1 MTDVILRISGMDCG
15 ACAVRI
21 VCALR
26 GLPGVHAVF
35 VSDTAGCARL
45 TYDEAAVG
53 LGEIARC
60 VQRAGF
66 DVPVETAELRC
77 PGADDGAEA
86 RLRAVFGVRSAARA
100 GDTFMVTL
108 WPVGTDAA
116 ALPAVLG
123 PGAELTAQRGGE
135 EAQQGRTRQRLAR
148 RLGFGVL
155 LTALMLWRL
164 PELVKLALAAAVLF
178 GAGAALWRGTWRV
191 LRGGSLG
198 PDAPGL
204 LAALILFAYS
214 AYATFTGL
222 RPCFPAPCGI
232 VCALLAGKYAAQ
244 LVRGALHAPVRRLRH
259 LRPRTATVVRDGVGT
274 QVDADALTPRDV
286 VRVLP
291 GERVPVDGVVCS
303 GTCTVDASAL
313 TGAARPA
320 EKAVGDAV
328 LAGTLNRAGSAFI
341 TPTAIGDATAL
352 QRTIAALQRAQTV
365 RTPEQVRL
373 ERAASRLTALLVL
386 LAIGVGAVW
395 LFWRQPGDLAR
406 ALTCTCAVL
415 AATCPGAAGQA
426 AGVAAPAEIGR
437 AGRAA
442 HVRRGG
448 VGRADGAHRAP
459 VHLAA
464 AGVSCRVS
472 AAGCVRGDRP
482 GRGGGACVRCIR
494 RRAAVCAARERNEE
508 GAAMTTTVLELNVSG
523 MICRACEDAIA
534 DALLH
539 TRGVV
544 SAQAHYW
551 CGRVTI
557 TYDPNIVTEDTL
569 RQVLTNA
576 GYPPGTHG
584 MGGVVVDGICLALV
598 GVLYWGLPK
607 LLALVKVPALADNA
621 SLGLVFL
628 VGLLTST
635 HCIGM
640 CGGILLAQTTDA
652 RGVTGRSK
660 RGLIASAAYNGGRVV
675 SYTAVGALCG
685 ALGAVITYTPN
696 IKSMVFTVAGALV
709 LLIGL
714 RMAGILPGLRSTETE
729 LPGACSLN
737 ARTRRRFAG
746 RPLII
751 GLLTGVMPCGALSAM
766 WLCAMSSGSA
776 ARGALVM
783 LVFSLGTVPLL
794 FLFGALQSFLP
805 RGWMK
810 YIVKGSAVLVV
821 TLGLSMLVKGIRLFG
836 M

>member
-116 ALPAVLG
+116 VLPAVLG

-164 PELVKLALAAAVLF
+164 PELVQLALAAAVLF

-274 QVDADALTPRDV
+274 SVDADALTPRNV

-352 QRTIAALQRAQTV
+352 QRTIAALQRAQTM

-437 AGRAA
+437 AAE
-442 HVRRGG
+442 RGELLT
-448 VGRADGAHRAP
+448 R
-459 VHLAA
+459 
-464 AGVSCRVS
+464 
-472 AAGCVRGDRP
+472 
-482 GRGGGACVRCIR
+482 GACVRCIR
-494 RRAAVCAARERNEE
+494 RRAAVCAARERNEG

-534 DALLH
+534 DALLN

-551 CGRVTI
+551 RGRVTI

-584 MGGVVVDGICLALV
+584 MCGVVVDVICLALV

-652 RGVTGRSK
+652 RVVTGRSK

>member
-1 MTDVILRISGMDCG
+1 
-15 ACAVRI
+15 
-21 VCALR
+21 
-26 GLPGVHAVF
+26 
-35 VSDTAGCARL
+35 
-45 TYDEAAVG
+45 
-53 LGEIARC
+53 
-60 VQRAGF
+60 
-66 DVPVETAELRC
+66 
-77 PGADDGAEA
+77 
-86 RLRAVFGVRSAARA
+86 
-100 GDTFMVTL
+100 
-108 WPVGTDAA
+108 
-116 ALPAVLG
+116 
-123 PGAELTAQRGGE
+123 
-135 EAQQGRTRQRLAR
+135 
-148 RLGFGVL
+148 
-155 LTALMLWRL
+155 
-164 PELVKLALAAAVLF
+164 
-178 GAGAALWRGTWRV
+178 
-191 LRGGSLG
+191 
-198 PDAPGL
+198 
-204 LAALILFAYS
+204 
-214 AYATFTGL
+214 
-222 RPCFPAPCGI
+222 
-232 VCALLAGKYAAQ
+232 
-244 LVRGALHAPVRRLRH
+244 
-259 LRPRTATVVRDGVGT
+259 
-274 QVDADALTPRDV
+274 
-286 VRVLP
+286 
-291 GERVPVDGVVCS
+291 
-303 GTCTVDASAL
+303 
-313 TGAARPA
+313 
-320 EKAVGDAV
+320 
-328 LAGTLNRAGSAFI
+328 
-341 TPTAIGDATAL
+341 
-352 QRTIAALQRAQTV
+352 
-365 RTPEQVRL
+365 
-373 ERAASRLTALLVL
+373 
-386 LAIGVGAVW
+386 
-395 LFWRQPGDLAR
+395 
-406 ALTCTCAVL
+406 
-415 AATCPGAAGQA
+415 
-426 AGVAAPAEIGR
+426 
-437 AGRAA
+437 
-442 HVRRGG
+442 
-448 VGRADGAHRAP
+448 
-459 VHLAA
+459 
-464 AGVSCRVS
+464 
-472 AAGCVRGDRP
+472 
-482 GRGGGACVRCIR
+482 
-494 RRAAVCAARERNEE
+494 
-508 GAAMTTTVLELNVSG
+508 MTTTVLELNVSG

-551 CGRVTI
+551 RGRVTI

-675 SYTAVGALCG
+675 SYTAV
-685 ALGAVITYTPN
+685 
-696 IKSMVFTVAGALV
+696 GALV

>member
-1 MTDVILRISGMDCG
+1 
-15 ACAVRI
+15 
-21 VCALR
+21 
-26 GLPGVHAVF
+26 
-35 VSDTAGCARL
+35 
-45 TYDEAAVG
+45 
-53 LGEIARC
+53 
-60 VQRAGF
+60 
-66 DVPVETAELRC
+66 
-77 PGADDGAEA
+77 
-86 RLRAVFGVRSAARA
+86 
-100 GDTFMVTL
+100 
-108 WPVGTDAA
+108 
-116 ALPAVLG
+116 
-123 PGAELTAQRGGE
+123 
-135 EAQQGRTRQRLAR
+135 
-148 RLGFGVL
+148 
-155 LTALMLWRL
+155 
-164 PELVKLALAAAVLF
+164 
-178 GAGAALWRGTWRV
+178 
-191 LRGGSLG
+191 
-198 PDAPGL
+198 
-204 LAALILFAYS
+204 
-214 AYATFTGL
+214 
-222 RPCFPAPCGI
+222 
-232 VCALLAGKYAAQ
+232 
-244 LVRGALHAPVRRLRH
+244 
-259 LRPRTATVVRDGVGT
+259 
-274 QVDADALTPRDV
+274 
-286 VRVLP
+286 
-291 GERVPVDGVVCS
+291 
-303 GTCTVDASAL
+303 
-313 TGAARPA
+313 
-320 EKAVGDAV
+320 
-328 LAGTLNRAGSAFI
+328 
-341 TPTAIGDATAL
+341 
-352 QRTIAALQRAQTV
+352 
-365 RTPEQVRL
+365 
-373 ERAASRLTALLVL
+373 
-386 LAIGVGAVW
+386 
-395 LFWRQPGDLAR
+395 
-406 ALTCTCAVL
+406 
-415 AATCPGAAGQA
+415 
-426 AGVAAPAEIGR
+426 
-437 AGRAA
+437 
-442 HVRRGG
+442 
-448 VGRADGAHRAP
+448 
-459 VHLAA
+459 
-464 AGVSCRVS
+464 
-472 AAGCVRGDRP
+472 
-482 GRGGGACVRCIR
+482 
-494 RRAAVCAARERNEE
+494 
-508 GAAMTTTVLELNVSG
+508 MTTAVLELNVSG

-544 SAQAHYW
+544 SAQTHYW
-551 CGRVTI
+551 RGRVTI

-660 RGLIASAAYNGGRVV
+660 RGLIASTAYNGGRVV

-714 RMAGILPGLRSTETE
+714 RMAGILPGLRSAETE

>member
-1 MTDVILRISGMDCG
+1 MTDVILRISGLDCG

-21 VCALR
+21 VRALR
-26 GLPGVHAVF
+26 GLPGVHAVS

-66 DVPVETAELRC
+66 AVPVETAELRC

-123 PGAELTAQRGGE
+123 PGA
-135 EAQQGRTRQRLAR
+135 
-148 RLGFGVL
+148 
-155 LTALMLWRL
+155 
-164 PELVKLALAAAVLF
+164 
-178 GAGAALWRGTWRV
+178 
-191 LRGGSLG
+191 
-198 PDAPGL
+198 PGL

-214 AYATFTGL
+214 AYAAFTGL

-244 LVRGALHAPVRRLRH
+244 LVRGALHVPVRRLRH

-274 QVDADALTPRDV
+274 PVDADALTPRDV

-303 GTCTVDASAL
+303 GTCTVDAFAL

-320 EKAVGDAV
+320 EKVVGDAV

-386 LAIGVGAVW
+386 LAIGVGVVW

-415 AATCPGAAGQA
+415 AAACPGAAGQA
-426 AGVAAPAEIGR
+426 AGVAA
-437 AGRAA
+437 
-442 HVRRGG
+442 
-448 VGRADGAHRAP
+448 HRAP
-459 VHLAA
+459 GHLAA

-472 AAGCVRGDRP
+472 AADCVRGDRP

-494 RRAAVCAARERNEE
+494 RRAAVCAARERNEG

-551 CGRVTI
+551 RGRVTI

-652 RGVTGRSK
+652 RGVTARSK

-836 M
+836 I

>member
-1 MTDVILRISGMDCG
+1 MTDAILRISGMDCG

-21 VCALR
+21 VRALQ
-26 GLPGVHAVF
+26 GLPGLREVS
-35 VSDTAGCARL
+35 VSDTAGCACL
-45 TYDEAAVG
+45 TYDEMAVD
-53 LGEIARC
+53 LGEIARR

-66 DVPVETAELRC
+66 DVPVGMAELRC
-77 PGADDGAEA
+77 PGVDAGAEA
-86 RLRAVFGVRSAARA
+86 RLRAVFGVRSVARA
-100 GDTFMVTL
+100 GDTFTVTL
-108 WPVGTDAA
+108 WPVGADAA

-123 PGAELTAQRGGE
+123 PGTELTAQHGGE
-135 EAQQGRTRQRLAR
+135 ETLQGRARQRLAR
-148 RLGFGVL
+148 WLGLGVL
-155 LTALMLWRL
+155 LTALMLWR
-164 PELVKLALAAAVLF
+164 PPVFVQLVLAAAVLF
-178 GAGAALWRGTWRV
+178 GVGAALWRSTWRA

-214 AYATFTGL
+214 AYAAFAGL
-222 RPCFPAPCGI
+222 QPCFPALCGI
-232 VCALLAGKYAAQ
+232 ACAQLAGKCAAQ
-244 LVRGALHAPVRRLRH
+244 LVRGTLAAPVQRLRH
-259 LRPRTATVVRDGVGT
+259 LRPRTATVVRDGVQAQTDAGT
-274 QVDADALTPRDV
+274 LTPQDV
-286 VRVLP
+286 VHILP
-291 GERVPVDGVVCS
+291 GERIPVDGIVRS
-303 GTCTVDASAL
+303 GVCTVDESAL
-313 TGAARPA
+313 TGASRPV
-320 EKAVGDAV
+320 EKTVGDAV
-328 LAGTLNRAGSAFI
+328 LAGTLDRAGSASV
-341 TPTAIGDATAL
+341 TPTAVGDATVL
-352 QRTIAALQRAQTV
+352 QRTIAALRVRRAGRRV
-365 RTPEQVRL
+365 SRRGRTGCGR
-373 ERAASRLTALLVL
+373 R
-386 LAIGVGAVW
+386 
-395 LFWRQPGDLAR
+395 
-406 ALTCTCAVL
+406 CAGGHRP
-415 AATCPGAAGQA
+415 CGG
-426 AGVAAPAEIGR
+426 

-442 HVRRGG
+442 HARRGG
-448 VGRADGAHRAP
+448 LGCADGAHRAP
-459 VHLAA
+459 VWLAA
-464 AGVSCRVS
+464 AGVPCRVS

-482 GRGGGACVRCIR
+482 GRGGGARVRRIR
-494 RRAAVCAARERNEE
+494 RRAAVCAARKRNEG
-508 GAAMTTTVLELNVSG
+508 GAAMTTAVLELNVSG

-539 TRGVV
+539 TRGVI

-551 CGRVTI
+551 RSRVTI
-557 TYDPNIVTEDTL
+557 TYDPDIVTEDTL

-576 GYPPGTHG
+576 GYPPGAHG
-584 MGGVVVDGICLALV
+584 MGGVVVDLICLALV

-607 LLALVKVPALADNA
+607 LLMLVQVPALAENA

-652 RGVTGRSK
+652 HGVTGRSK

-675 SYTAVGALCG
+675 SYTAVGAVCG

-714 RMAGILPGLRSTETE
+714 RMAGILPGLRPSETE

-737 ARTRRRFAG
+737 ARTRRHFAG
-746 RPLII
+746 QPLII

-766 WLCAMSSGSA
+766 WLYAMSSGSA
-776 ARGALVM
+776 VRGALVM

>member
-21 VCALR
+21 VRALR
-26 GLPGVHAVF
+26 GLPGVHVVS

-66 DVPVETAELRC
+66 AVPVETAELRC

-86 RLRAVFGVRSAARA
+86 RLRAVFGVRSAA
-100 GDTFMVTL
+100 
-108 WPVGTDAA
+108 
-116 ALPAVLG
+116 
-123 PGAELTAQRGGE
+123 
-135 EAQQGRTRQRLAR
+135 AR
-148 RLGFGVL
+148 R
-155 LTALMLWRL
+155 
-164 PELVKLALAAAVLF
+164 P
-178 GAGAALWRGTWRV
+178 
-191 LRGGSLG
+191 S
-198 PDAPGL
+198 
-204 LAALILFAYS
+204 
-214 AYATFTGL
+214 
-222 RPCFPAPCGI
+222 
-232 VCALLAGKYAAQ
+232 
-244 LVRGALHAPVRRLRH
+244 
-259 LRPRTATVVRDGVGT
+259 
-274 QVDADALTPRDV
+274 
-286 VRVLP
+286 
-291 GERVPVDGVVCS
+291 
-303 GTCTVDASAL
+303 
-313 TGAARPA
+313 
-320 EKAVGDAV
+320 
-328 LAGTLNRAGSAFI
+328 RA
-341 TPTAIGDATAL
+341 
-352 QRTIAALQRAQTV
+352 
-365 RTPEQVRL
+365 
-373 ERAASRLTALLVL
+373 
-386 LAIGVGAVW
+386 
-395 LFWRQPGDLAR
+395 
-406 ALTCTCAVL
+406 
-415 AATCPGAAGQA
+415 
-426 AGVAAPAEIGR
+426 
-437 AGRAA
+437 
-442 HVRRGG
+442 
-448 VGRADGAHRAP
+448 
-459 VHLAA
+459 
-464 AGVSCRVS
+464 
-472 AAGCVRGDRP
+472 

-494 RRAAVCAARERNEE
+494 RRAAVCAARERNEG

-551 CGRVTI
+551 RGRVTI

-607 LLALVKVPALADNA
+607 LLVLVKVPALADNA
-621 SLGLVFL
+621 SLGLMFL

-640 CGGILLAQTTDA
+640 CGGILLAQTMDA

-729 LPGACSLN
+729 LPGTCSLN

-746 RPLII
+746 RSSSACSRASCRAAHSA
-751 GLLTGVMPCGALSAM
+751 PCGSA
-766 WLCAMSSGSA
+766 
-776 ARGALVM
+776 
-783 LVFSLGTVPLL
+783 P
-794 FLFGALQSFLP
+794 
-805 RGWMK
+805 
-810 YIVKGSAVLVV
+810 
-821 TLGLSMLVKGIRLFG
+821 
-836 M
+836 

>member
-1 MTDVILRISGMDCG
+1 
-15 ACAVRI
+15 
-21 VCALR
+21 
-26 GLPGVHAVF
+26 
-35 VSDTAGCARL
+35 
-45 TYDEAAVG
+45 
-53 LGEIARC
+53 
-60 VQRAGF
+60 
-66 DVPVETAELRC
+66 
-77 PGADDGAEA
+77 
-86 RLRAVFGVRSAARA
+86 
-100 GDTFMVTL
+100 MVTL

-164 PELVKLALAAAVLF
+164 PELVQLALAAAVLF

-214 AYATFTGL
+214 AYAAFTGL

-244 LVRGALHAPVRRLRH
+244 LVHGALHAPVRRLRH

-274 QVDADALTPRDV
+274 PVDADALTPRDV

-328 LAGTLNRAGSAFI
+328 LAGTLNRAGSASI
-341 TPTAIGDATAL
+341 TPTAVGDATAL

-365 RTPEQVRL
+365 CTPEQVRL

-386 LAIGVGAVW
+386 LAIGVGVVW

-415 AATCPGAAGQA
+415 AAACPGAAGQA
-426 AGVAAPAEIGR
+426 AGVAAPAEI
-437 AGRAA
+437 
-442 HVRRGG
+442 
-448 VGRADGAHRAP
+448 
-459 VHLAA
+459 
-464 AGVSCRVS
+464 S
-472 AAGCVRGDRP
+472 
-482 GRGGGACVRCIR
+482 
-494 RRAAVCAARERNEE
+494 
-508 GAAMTTTVLELNVSG
+508 
-523 MICRACEDAIA
+523 RACEDAIA

-551 CGRVTI
+551 RGRVTI

-607 LLALVKVPALADNA
+607 LLMLVKIPALADNA

-714 RMAGILPGLRSTETE
+714 RMAGILPGLLSAETE

>member
-164 PELVKLALAAAVLF
+164 PELVQLALAAAVLF

-244 LVRGALHAPVRRLRH
+244 LVR
-259 LRPRTATVVRDGVGT
+259 
-274 QVDADALTPRDV
+274 
-286 VRVLP
+286 
-291 GERVPVDGVVCS
+291 
-303 GTCTVDASAL
+303 
-313 TGAARPA
+313 
-320 EKAVGDAV
+320 
-328 LAGTLNRAGSAFI
+328 
-341 TPTAIGDATAL
+341 
-352 QRTIAALQRAQTV
+352 
-365 RTPEQVRL
+365 
-373 ERAASRLTALLVL
+373 
-386 LAIGVGAVW
+386 
-395 LFWRQPGDLAR
+395 
-406 ALTCTCAVL
+406 
-415 AATCPGAAGQA
+415 
-426 AGVAAPAEIGR
+426 
-437 AGRAA
+437 
-442 HVRRGG
+442 
-448 VGRADGAHRAP
+448 GAHRAP

>member
-1 MTDVILRISGMDCG
+1 
-15 ACAVRI
+15 
-21 VCALR
+21 
-26 GLPGVHAVF
+26 
-35 VSDTAGCARL
+35 
-45 TYDEAAVG
+45 
-53 LGEIARC
+53 
-60 VQRAGF
+60 
-66 DVPVETAELRC
+66 
-77 PGADDGAEA
+77 
-86 RLRAVFGVRSAARA
+86 
-100 GDTFMVTL
+100 
-108 WPVGTDAA
+108 
-116 ALPAVLG
+116 
-123 PGAELTAQRGGE
+123 
-135 EAQQGRTRQRLAR
+135 
-148 RLGFGVL
+148 
-155 LTALMLWRL
+155 
-164 PELVKLALAAAVLF
+164 
-178 GAGAALWRGTWRV
+178 
-191 LRGGSLG
+191 
-198 PDAPGL
+198 
-204 LAALILFAYS
+204 
-214 AYATFTGL
+214 
-222 RPCFPAPCGI
+222 
-232 VCALLAGKYAAQ
+232 
-244 LVRGALHAPVRRLRH
+244 
-259 LRPRTATVVRDGVGT
+259 
-274 QVDADALTPRDV
+274 
-286 VRVLP
+286 
-291 GERVPVDGVVCS
+291 
-303 GTCTVDASAL
+303 
-313 TGAARPA
+313 
-320 EKAVGDAV
+320 
-328 LAGTLNRAGSAFI
+328 
-341 TPTAIGDATAL
+341 
-352 QRTIAALQRAQTV
+352 
-365 RTPEQVRL
+365 
-373 ERAASRLTALLVL
+373 
-386 LAIGVGAVW
+386 
-395 LFWRQPGDLAR
+395 
-406 ALTCTCAVL
+406 
-415 AATCPGAAGQA
+415 
-426 AGVAAPAEIGR
+426 
-437 AGRAA
+437 
-442 HVRRGG
+442 
-448 VGRADGAHRAP
+448 
-459 VHLAA
+459 
-464 AGVSCRVS
+464 
-472 AAGCVRGDRP
+472 
-482 GRGGGACVRCIR
+482 
-494 RRAAVCAARERNEE
+494 
-508 GAAMTTTVLELNVSG
+508 MTTTVLELNVSG

-551 CGRVTI
+551 RGRVTI

-584 MGGVVVDGICLALV
+584 MGGAVVDGICLALV

-652 RGVTGRSK
+652 RGVTARSK